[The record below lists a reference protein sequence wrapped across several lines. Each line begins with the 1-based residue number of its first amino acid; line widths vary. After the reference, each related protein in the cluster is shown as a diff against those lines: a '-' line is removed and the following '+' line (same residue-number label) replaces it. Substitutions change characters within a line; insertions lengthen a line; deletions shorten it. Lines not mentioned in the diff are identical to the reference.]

1 MMYTTSQKYTNMVV
15 GDIEYIQPFKVVN
28 VVLFLLLLLID
39 VFVSTSAY
47 PLLLVDKRFVHIYL
61 IVNWN
66 L

>member
-28 VVLFLLLLLID
+28 VVLFLLLLLTD